1 MNQLMMIGAAGV
13 RSCDFST
20 AVLAKDKRVEPV

>member
-1 MNQLMMIGAAGV
+1 MMIGAAGV

-20 AVLAKDKRVEPV
+20 AVLAKDKRVEPVRKH